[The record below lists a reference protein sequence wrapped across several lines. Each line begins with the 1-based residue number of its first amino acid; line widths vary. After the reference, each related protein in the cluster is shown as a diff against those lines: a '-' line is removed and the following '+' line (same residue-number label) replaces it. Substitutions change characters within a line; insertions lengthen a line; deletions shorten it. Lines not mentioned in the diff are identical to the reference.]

1 MGPTSK
7 RIQRNVK
14 GHYRTSFG
22 QKKSKFY
29 FMDGDFRTALVYIH
43 MYNCNGELRK
53 PIIEC
58 HCDKDALIT
67 LKI

>member
-7 RIQRNVK
+7 KIHRNVK

-22 QKKSKFY
+22 QKKSKFQ
-29 FMDGDFRTALVYIH
+29 FIDGDFRTALVYIH

-53 PIIEC
+53 PMIEC
-58 HCDKDALIT
+58 HYDMNVA
-67 LKI
+67 